1 MNQQNVDCTPYHQLF
16 DLPAIDVTLPIRAS
30 CLVYPD
36 QVDLFVAQS
45 DGCALLAQDADAF
58 RGEQA
63 GNGVFDFALLLVVP
77 EAAENAMRRTQSRQ
91 HTNHLPLSL

>member
-1 MNQQNVDCTPYHQLF
+1 MTGEVEEFPTSRNSDPAHQFKYCNFRPGTEPDRKARGTDAAVD
-16 DLPAIDVTLPIRAS
+16 I
-30 CLVYPD
+30 
-36 QVDLFVAQS
+36 
-45 DGCALLAQDADAF
+45 

-91 HTNHLPLSL
+91 HTNHLPFSLRIPANVVSSQND